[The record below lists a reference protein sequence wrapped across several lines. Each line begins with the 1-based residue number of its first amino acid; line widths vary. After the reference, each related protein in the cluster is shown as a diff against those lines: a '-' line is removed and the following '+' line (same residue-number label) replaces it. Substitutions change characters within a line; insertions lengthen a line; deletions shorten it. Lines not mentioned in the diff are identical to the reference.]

1 MKSPIKA
8 VPAGGRLNLFFME
21 MIIVLL
27 FFGIASA
34 VILNAFAASDRLSRE
49 SGRLERMSFC
59 AQSAAEIFSETG
71 SLSKTV
77 EKLFGSN
84 SYEILNIDFD
94 GGGYASEVRLPL
106 AEECEYSPQSPE
118 IFMILTETAERSD
131 GGALKIL
138 SVKFENTDSEELYR
152 ITSGAYVPAERRSDA
167 NE

>member
-71 SLSKTV
+71 SLPQTL

-84 SYEILNIDFD
+84 SYDIRGADLE
-94 GGGYASEVRLPL
+94 GGEYASQVRLPL
-106 AEECEYSPQSPE
+106 TEECAYSPENAELYMIMAVESEEPE
-118 IFMILTETAERSD
+118 GLFKMYIVFTDGSD
-131 GGALKIL
+131 GE
-138 SVKFENTDSEELYR
+138 VLYE
-152 ITSGAYVPAERRSDA
+152 ITAGAYLPRKGTVS
-167 NE
+167 

>member
-71 SLSKTV
+71 SLPQTL

-84 SYEILNIDFD
+84 SYDIRGDE
-94 GGGYASEVRLPL
+94 YASQVRLPL
-106 AEECEYSPQSPE
+106 TEECAYSPENAELYMIMAVESEEPE
-118 IFMILTETAERSD
+118 GLFKMYIVFTDGSD
-131 GGALKIL
+131 GE
-138 SVKFENTDSEELYR
+138 VLYE
-152 ITSGAYVPAERRSDA
+152 ITAGAYLPRKGTVS
-167 NE
+167 

>member
-59 AQSAAEIFSETG
+59 AQSAAEIFSKTG
-71 SLSKTV
+71 SLPQTL

-84 SYEILNIDFD
+84 SYDIRGDEH
-94 GGGYASEVRLPL
+94 ASQVRLPL
-106 AEECEYSPQSPE
+106 TEECAYSPENAELYMIMAVESEEPE
-118 IFMILTETAERSD
+118 GLFKMYIVFTDGSD
-131 GGALKIL
+131 GE
-138 SVKFENTDSEELYR
+138 VLYE
-152 ITSGAYVPAERRSDA
+152 ITAGAYLPRKGTVS
-167 NE
+167 